1 MRRPDPRRS
10 GSGQAQST
18 LAGAAARIVTL
29 VIIEIDDP
37 ADPRLDDY
45 CLLNDQ
51 AARRTRE
58 GDEFFIA
65 EGYVSID
72 RVVDSAHELRSVLV
86 TPSRVARIT
95 DHVPGLI
102 DGDTPLYVM
111 TRDLMASAVGFD
123 LHRGVVASAQRRP
136 VLDIAAVAASG
147 WTRVAVLEGLN
158 DAENVGVIARAA
170 RALGI
175 DALVLDPT
183 CTDPY
188 SRRTV
193 RVSMGEVLHL
203 PVARA
208 TDWPRDLDVLH
219 NAGFAT
225 WSMTPAPEAVDLWD
239 AAASPTRSKRL
250 AIVLGA
256 EGPGLTDVTMRAT
269 TDRVRIPINPDVDS
283 LNVGHAAAITFAA
296 LGPRSRV

>member
-1 MRRPDPRRS
+1 M
-10 GSGQAQST
+10 
-18 LAGAAARIVTL
+18 IV
-29 VIIEIDDP
+29 EIDDP

-51 AARRTRE
+51 AARRARE
-58 GDEFFIA
+58 GEEFFIA

-72 RVVDSAHELRSVLV
+72 RVVDSGHRLRSVLV
-86 TPSRVARIT
+86 TPSRVERIGARV
-95 DHVPGLI
+95 DGLV

-111 TRDLMASAVGFD
+111 TRDLMEHAVGFD

-136 VLDIAAVAASG
+136 VPSVADIAASDAR
-147 WTRVAVLEGLN
+147 RVAVLVGLN
-158 DAENVGVIARAA
+158 DAENVGVISRAA

-175 DALVLDPT
+175 DALVLDPS
-183 CTDPY
+183 CTDAY

-208 TDWPRDLDVLH
+208 VDWPHDIDVLH
-219 NAGFAT
+219 EAGFESWA
-225 WSMTPAPEAVDLWD
+225 MTPESDAVDLWSATSD
-239 AAASPTRSKRL
+239 PLRARL
-250 AIVLGA
+250 AVVVGA
-256 EGPGLTDVTMRAT
+256 EGPGLDDATMRAAS
-269 TDRVRIPINPDVDS
+269 RRIRIPIHPDVDS

-296 LGPRSRV
+296 ISRPGT

>member
-1 MRRPDPRRS
+1 M
-10 GSGQAQST
+10 
-18 LAGAAARIVTL
+18 
-29 VIIEIDDP
+29 IIEIDDP
-37 ADPRLDDY
+37 ADSRLDDY

-72 RVVDSAHELRSVLV
+72 RVVDSGHELRSVLV
-86 TPSRVARIT
+86 TPSRVDRIT
-95 DHVPGLI
+95 DRVPGLA
-102 DGDTPLYVM
+102 DGDIPLYVM

-123 LHRGVVASAQRRP
+123 LHRGVVASAMRRS
-136 VLDIAAVAASG
+136 VLTAADVATSD

-175 DALVLDPT
+175 QALLLDPT

-208 TDWPRDLDVLH
+208 TNWPDDLEVMHD
-219 NAGFAT
+219 AGFST
-225 WSMTPAPEAVDLWD
+225 WSMTPAPDAVDLWD
-239 AAASPTRSKRL
+239 ATRADVLPDRL
-250 AIVLGA
+250 GIVVGA
-256 EGPGLTDVTMRAT
+256 EGPGLTEATMRT
-269 TDRVRIPINPDVDS
+269 TSDRIRIPIDPTVDS

-296 LGPRSRV
+296 IARNR

>member
-1 MRRPDPRRS
+1 M
-10 GSGQAQST
+10 
-18 LAGAAARIVTL
+18 
-29 VIIEIDDP
+29 IIEIDDP
-37 ADPRLDDY
+37 EDPRLNDY

-72 RVVDSAHELRSVLV
+72 RVVDSGHQLRSVLV
-86 TPSRVARIT
+86 TPSRVDRIGER
-95 DHVPGLI
+95 VPGLLES
-102 DGDTPLYVM
+102 GTPLYVM
-111 TRDLMASAVGFD
+111 TRDLMELAVGFD

-136 VLDIAAVAASG
+136 VLSVADVAASQAR
-147 WTRVAVLEGLN
+147 RVVVLVGLN

-183 CTDPY
+183 CTDAY
-188 SRRTV
+188 SRRTI

-203 PVARA
+203 SVARA
-208 TDWPRDLDVLH
+208 QDWPAELDALH
-219 NAGFAT
+219 SAGFESWA
-225 WSMTPAPEAVDLWD
+225 MTPAPDAIDLWST
-239 AAASPTRSKRL
+239 SPELLPERL

-256 EGPGLTDVTMRAT
+256 EGLGLDEATMRAT
-269 TDRVRIPINPDVDS
+269 TRRVRIPIHADVDS

-296 LGPRSRV
+296 VSRP

>member
-1 MRRPDPRRS
+1 M
-10 GSGQAQST
+10 
-18 LAGAAARIVTL
+18 
-29 VIIEIDDP
+29 IIEIDDP

-58 GDEFFIA
+58 GHDFFIA

-72 RVVDSAHELRSVLV
+72 RVVDSGHELRSVLV
-86 TPSRVARIT
+86 TPSRVDRIT
-95 DHVPGLI
+95 DRVPGLRA
-102 DGDTPLYVM
+102 GDTPLYVM

-123 LHRGVVASAQRRP
+123 LHRGVVASAWRRP
-136 VLDIAAVAASG
+136 VLTVDDVAASD

-170 RALGI
+170 RALGL
-175 DALVLDPT
+175 DALLLDPT

-193 RVSMGEVLHL
+193 RVSMGEVLHI

-208 TDWPRDLDVLH
+208 TNWPNDLDLLH
-219 NAGFAT
+219 LAGFAT
-225 WSMTPAPEAVDLWD
+225 WAMTPAPDALDLW
-239 AAASPTRSKRL
+239 AATAPDVLPARL
-250 AIVLGA
+250 AIVVGA
-256 EGPGLTDVTMRAT
+256 EGPGLANDTMLAT
-269 TDRVRIPINPDVDS
+269 TERVRIPINPSVDS

-296 LGPRSRV
+296 VARDC